1 MSRIVVLALYLRL
14 KKLAKVLKSKKK
26 MKEVIF
32 TKTKRTAE
40 ISGKRSFY
48 TNQPQNQQTSE
59 HLNNEITD

>member
-1 MSRIVVLALYLRL
+1 MFAF
-14 KKLAKVLKSKKK
+14 KKLGKVLKSKKK

-48 TNQPQNQQTSE
+48 TNQPQNHQTSE
-59 HLNNEITD
+59 NLNDEITD